1 MARLFSI
8 EVKGTQRLLK
18 ELEGLETKLANRWL
32 RGAVGEMVNVTRDQ
46 VQENAVREGLAVAG
60 VYPTTPGGR
69 LIDHRGMIPFA
80 VRGWVNPT
88 KAKGH
93 VTGGVRVVS
102 GRRKSP
108 TQTYHWHFVEFGG
121 PNNPVTRPFFMPAKE
136 QSREPSM
143 AAGIEVIRRNV
154 REWNAKK

>member
-8 EVKGTQRLLK
+8 EIKGTDRLNK
-18 ELEGLETKLANRWL
+18 ELAGVEAKLANRWL
-32 RGAVGEMVNVTRDQ
+32 RGAVGEMANVVRDQ
-46 VQENAVREGLAVAG
+46 AHDNAVREGLSVAG
-60 VYPTTPGGR
+60 YYPTTPGGR
-69 LIDHRGMIPFA
+69 MIDHRGMIPFA
-80 VRGWVNPT
+80 IRAWVDPT
-88 KAKGH
+88 RAKGR

-102 GRRKSP
+102 GRRNSP

-136 QSREPSM
+136 QARQPAI
-143 AAGIEVIRRNV
+143 AAGIEVIQRNV

>member
-1 MARLFSI
+1 MARMFSI
-8 EVKGTQRLLK
+8 EVKGTETLK
-18 ELEGLETKLANRWL
+18 RELAGVEAKLGNRWL
-32 RGAVGEMVNVTRDQ
+32 RGAVGEMANVVRDTAQ
-46 VQENAVREGLAVAG
+46 DNAIRQGLAVAG
-60 VYPTTPGGR
+60 PYPTTPGGR
-69 LIDHRGMIPFA
+69 VIDHRGMIPFA
-80 VRGWVNPT
+80 IRAWVDPT
-88 KAKGH
+88 RSKGH

-102 GRRKSP
+102 GRRRSP

-136 QSREPSM
+136 QARQPAI